1 MDGLSTLPD
10 DPNWYPF
17 ARELGHIQNIG
28 YGLPFAA
35 DALVLIRHPD
45 FEIHTWAD
53 ILSIGNRLYF
63 PAENSRALAMLSF
76 YIAAGGSIVNEQGLP
91 TLEEQP
97 LRQTLT
103 LFHDGLESGTFAPSL
118 LQSTGEPS
126 SEESSE
132 RMLINWSVNNWTP
145 GRNIMQPIPGEG
157 AAPHAFANG
166 WLWALAG
173 STPENQQLATE
184 LAEYLLE
191 DDFLREW
198 TREVGYLPTRVTL
211 VEDQDTERSSVLE
224 SAQVL
229 PSQEVVSILGP
240 IMSQA
245 VSRVLNGEPVEVVVP
260 SVMEQFQ

>member
-1 MDGLSTLPD
+1 
-10 DPNWYPF
+10 
-17 ARELGHIQNIG
+17 
-28 YGLPFAA
+28 
-35 DALVLIRHPD
+35 
-45 FEIHTWAD
+45 
-53 ILSIGNRLYF
+53 
-63 PAENSRALAMLSF
+63 
-76 YIAAGGSIVNEQGLP
+76 
-91 TLEEQP
+91 
-97 LRQTLT
+97 
-103 LFHDGLESGTFAPSL
+103 
-118 LQSTGEPS
+118 
-126 SEESSE
+126 
-132 RMLINWSVNNWTP
+132 
-145 GRNIMQPIPGEG
+145 MQPIPGEG

-198 TREVGYLPTRVTL
+198 TLEVGYLPTRVTL
-211 VEDQDTERSSVLE
+211 VEDQVTERSSVLE